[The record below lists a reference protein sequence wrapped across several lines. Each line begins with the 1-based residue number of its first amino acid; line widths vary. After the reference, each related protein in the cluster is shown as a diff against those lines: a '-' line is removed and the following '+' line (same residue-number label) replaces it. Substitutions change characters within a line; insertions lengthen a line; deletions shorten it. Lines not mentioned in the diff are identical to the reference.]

1 MCIPQ
6 LIIIPESTF
15 DLNPGALLLADCG
28 CIILISAMGLDD
40 AYRKA
45 LEDMSLLNP
54 QITASRSGVS
64 FDDGKFNIPL
74 FNRSFSVSFPDI
86 KVEEAGSET
95 PPFKLLEIL
104 LMHYL
109 INADGTEA
117 SGMWITYRQLPGAN
131 LFADRF
137 TNLVSRPMLE
147 SFGNDAEGLRQA
159 GLAIGGQPMD
169 RSGDV
174 SFRFRALPK
183 IPIGFILYLGD
194 EEMPSS
200 ISILFDSA
208 APHYLPTEDLTI
220 LASLLH
226 SGLKGAK
233 RTKVTGRGA

>member
-1 MCIPQ
+1 MI
-6 LIIIPESTF
+6 
-15 DLNPGALLLADCG
+15 GACG

-54 QITASRSGVS
+54 QVAASKGGVS
-64 FDDGKFNIPL
+64 FDDGKFTIPL
-74 FNRSFSVSFPDI
+74 FNRSFTVSFPDGEVE
-86 KVEEAGSET
+86 KVGGET

-109 INADGTEA
+109 INADGTGA
-117 SGMWITYRQLPGAN
+117 SGTWITYRQLPGAN

-159 GLAIGGQPMD
+159 GLDIGGQPMD

-174 SFRFRALPK
+174 AFRFLALPR
-183 IPIGFILYLGD
+183 IPMGCILYLGD
-194 EEMPSS
+194 EEMSTS
-200 ISILFDSA
+200 ITVLFDDA
-208 APHYLPTEDLTI
+208 ASHYLPTEDLTI

-226 SGLKGAK
+226 SALKSER
-233 RTKVTGRGA
+233 RTKAAGRKK